1 MELNAEKDILLVED
15 NPHDV
20 ELILHVFE
28 WSNIHGRVRVVW
40 DGQEALDALFE
51 EKMRPRVILLD
62 LKLPKVGG
70 LEVLR
75 QIKEDASLREIPVVV
90 FSSSAEER
98 DIALSYGLGVNS
110 YIVKPVEFDRFAE
123 VIREIRLLLAA
134 DQPVP
139 RRWRWPGGS
148 ERRPSLP
155 LRSVPALHPV
165 RERELG
171 EPLRRDPAGRIVL
184 FGERRSPDPAQR
196 RRGPGEPRVP
206 RAAPGRRRRGAGRVR
221 RPGPSPRGPRGRGR
235 RGSPRPGRSVRPGTP
250 TARRC
255 TRLSRADGGG
265 AGARA
270 GPLSARGPRGSAGR
284 SHPCTI

>member
-1 MELNAEKDILLVED
+1 MEMDGEKDILLVED

-28 WSNIHGRVRVVW
+28 WSNLHGRVRVVW
-40 DGQEALDALFE
+40 DGQEALDTLFE

-123 VIREIRLLLAA
+123 VIREIGCYWQL
-134 DQPVP
+134 
-139 RRWRWPGGS
+139 
-148 ERRPSLP
+148 
-155 LRSVPALHPV
+155 
-165 RERELG
+165 
-171 EPLRRDPAGRIVL
+171 IN
-184 FGERRSPDPAQR
+184 
-196 RRGPGEPRVP
+196 
-206 RAAPGRRRRGAGRVR
+206 RAPE
-221 RPGPSPRGPRGRGR
+221 
-235 RGSPRPGRSVRPGTP
+235 
-250 TARRC
+250 
-255 TRLSRADGGG
+255 GG
-265 AGARA
+265 AK
-270 GPLSARGPRGSAGR
+270 PD
-284 SHPCTI
+284 

>member
-1 MELNAEKDILLVED
+1 MEMELNGEKDILLVED

-75 QIKEDASLREIPVVV
+75 QIKADASLREIPVVV
-90 FSSSAEER
+90 FSSSAEDR

-123 VIREIRLLLAA
+123 VIREIGCYWQLIN
-134 DQPVP
+134 
-139 RRWRWPGGS
+139 
-148 ERRPSLP
+148 RPPDSG
-155 LRSVPALHPV
+155 PAPK
-165 RERELG
+165 
-171 EPLRRDPAGRIVL
+171 
-184 FGERRSPDPAQR
+184 
-196 RRGPGEPRVP
+196 
-206 RAAPGRRRRGAGRVR
+206 
-221 RPGPSPRGPRGRGR
+221 
-235 RGSPRPGRSVRPGTP
+235 
-250 TARRC
+250 
-255 TRLSRADGGG
+255 
-265 AGARA
+265 
-270 GPLSARGPRGSAGR
+270 
-284 SHPCTI
+284 

>member
-1 MELNAEKDILLVED
+1 MELNGEKDILLVED

-123 VIREIRLLLAA
+123 VIREIGCYWQL
-134 DQPVP
+134 DQP
-139 RRWRWPGGS
+139 
-148 ERRPSLP
+148 PS
-155 LRSVPALHPV
+155 R
-165 RERELG
+165 
-171 EPLRRDPAGRIVL
+171 
-184 FGERRSPDPAQR
+184 Q
-196 RRGPGEPRVP
+196 
-206 RAAPGRRRRGAGRVR
+206 
-221 RPGPSPRGPRGRGR
+221 RPGSGVSATRHSLCVLYQPSIQSES
-235 RGSPRPGRSVRPGTP
+235 GSSASPFGVTQRYASCSSESTISRSGAAA
-250 TARRC
+250 AR
-255 TRLSRADGGG
+255 TR
-265 AGARA
+265 
-270 GPLSARGPRGSAGR
+270 
-284 SHPCTI
+284 